1 MKLSTYA
8 VTVPAVVVAAVL
20 AVANRQS
27 VQFSLD
33 PFSSTAP
40 AFAVIMPLYLL
51 LFLAVLFGVL
61 LGGLVV
67 AIGRRPRRST
77 AARLSSTSAS
87 LRQAL
92 SFKPRGPKSPA

>member
-8 VTVPAVVVAAVL
+8 VTVPAVAIAAVL
-20 AVANRQS
+20 AVANRQI

-33 PFSSTAP
+33 PTSRAAP
-40 AFAVIMPLYLL
+40 AIAVTMPLYLL

-67 AIGRRPRRST
+67 AVGRRPRRS
-77 AARLSSTSAS
+77 ASARTSTGAS
-87 LRQAL
+87 LTQAL
-92 SFKPRGPKSPA
+92 SLRLRGPKSRL

>member
-8 VTVPAVVVAAVL
+8 VTVPAFVIAAVL
-20 AVANRQS
+20 AVANRQI

-33 PFSSTAP
+33 PTSTTAP
-40 AFAVIMPLYLL
+40 AIAVTMPLYLL

-67 AIGRRPRRST
+67 AIRRRPRRSAT
-77 AARLSSTSAS
+77 ARSSTTGSLTRALSSK
-87 LRQAL
+87 LR
-92 SFKPRGPKSPA
+92 RPKSPG

>member
-8 VTVPAVVVAAVL
+8 VTVPAVVIAAVL
-20 AVANRQS
+20 AVANRQI

-33 PFSSTAP
+33 PTNAEAP
-40 AFAVIMPLYLL
+40 AFAVTMPLYLL

-67 AIGRRPRRST
+67 AIGRRPRRSAT
-77 AARLSSTSAS
+77 ARTSTSGS
-87 LRQAL
+87 LTRAL
-92 SFKPRGPKSPA
+92 STKLKGPKSPH

>member
-8 VTVPAVVVAAVL
+8 VTVPAVAIAAVL
-20 AVANRQS
+20 ALANRQI

-33 PFSSTAP
+33 PSSTVAP
-40 AFAVIMPLYLL
+40 AIAVAMPLYLL

-67 AIGRRPRRST
+67 AIGRRPRRSAT
-77 AARLSSTSAS
+77 ARTSTTGSLSRTLS
-87 LRQAL
+87 LKR
-92 SFKPRGPKSPA
+92 RGPKSPS